1 MKAKFNSRKFKN
13 AMILLV
19 LLTAA
24 VFAGS
29 CRNNEVEIPPLTGPS
44 GARLFLQ
51 IQANPDHLVIHQ
63 PGRPRETSDISIQLK
78 NHLGQGVPGENLK
91 LRILN
96 RTLNEINIGRLSD
109 FNVRTDASGFARVIY
124 TAPDTSE
131 LLDATSIIIR
141 AVLTNAAYPDE
152 VTDSHEIELQRSSV
166 DPGECA
172 GDLIPQGDV
181 EINPSNP
188 VVNETV
194 CFNAS
199 AVFPTA
205 EEFFWSFGNGDTA
218 ETGLNQ
224 VACTSFDEDG
234 TFTVSLIA
242 RSIDRDCGELSFNVV
257 VDEGEPPSCTII
269 ATPSTV
275 GIGEDVNFI
284 ATTEDDDGDVRRF
297 TWNFGDGSTQ
307 NTSRG
312 TATHDYDEAGSFT
325 VVLTITDDQ
334 GNTATCTTTVTVQEE
349 EEGDPICA
357 FTVSPTNILANT
369 TAVSVNAAASDDDDG
384 VIVTYIVDWGD
395 GTTDTLNCPGG
406 TCPTA
411 TGVPIINKT
420 TNGGTYAAEGS
431 FTVTL
436 VVIDDDGNDSSCT
449 AAVVVCPATGCSTG
463 EPQCSDGLDNDGDG
477 CFDFGGT
484 GSDPGC
490 GSANEDSE
498 LPVDGACNP

>member
-1 MKAKFNSRKFKN
+1 MKAKFNSRKFRN

-109 FNVRTDASGFARVIY
+109 FNVRTDSSGFARVLY

-131 LLDATSIIIR
+131 LLDATSIFIR

-152 VTDSHEIELQRSSV
+152 VTDTHEIELQRSSV

-181 EINPSNP
+181 EISPSNP

-205 EEFFWSFGNGDTA
+205 EEFFWNFGNGDTA
-218 ETGLNQ
+218 ETGPNE
-224 VACTSFDEDG
+224 VTCTTFDDDG

-257 VDEGEPPSCTII
+257 VDEGEAPTCTITFSP
-269 ATPSTV
+269 TPV
-275 GIGEDVNFI
+275 AVEQDVVFV
-284 ATTEDDDGDVRRF
+284 ATTTDDDGDVRRF
-297 TWNFGDGSTQ
+297 NWNFGDGSTT
-307 NTSRG
+307 NTSRS
-312 TATHDYDEAGSFT
+312 TVTHDYDEPGTYT

-334 GNTATCTTTVTVQEE
+334 GNTATCQTTVTVSAEQ
-349 EEGDPICA
+349 EGDPTCA

-369 TAVSVNAAASDDDDG
+369 TAVSVNASASDDDDG
-384 VIVTYIVDWGD
+384 EIVTYIVDWGD

-406 TCPTA
+406 TCPTPS
-411 TGVPIINKT
+411 GLPIINKT

-436 VVIDDDGNDSSCT
+436 VVVDDDGNDSTCNST
-449 AAVVVCPATGCSTG
+449 VTVCPAVGCPSG
-463 EPQCSDGLDNDGDG
+463 DAQCSDGIDNDSDGFTDFSPTPGVGDPQ
-477 CFDFGGT
+477 C
-484 GSDPGC
+484 S
-490 GSANEDSE
+490 SATDDSE
-498 LPVDGACNP
+498 S